1 VGELAGGGKMATISD
16 KDIMEVLLAQ
26 HKLGAISLTN
36 LILESSCQNVRND
49 AVNLLTR
56 TFEHQKQIY
65 DIMSQKGWYQTMTAT
80 KQEISSVQSSL
91 NM

>member
-1 VGELAGGGKMATISD
+1 MANITD
-16 KDIMEVLLAQ
+16 KDIMEVLLTQ

-36 LILESSCQNVRND
+36 LVLESSCQNVRTD
-49 AVNLLTR
+49 ATNLLTK

-65 DIMSQKGWYQTMTAT
+65 DIMSQKGWYQTMTASP
-80 KQEISSVQSSL
+80 QEISNVQTSL